1 MKNWNRAHR
10 LEKVVGKYS
19 EHNSALWYLTATLSI
34 GCNLTDITKP
44 LLDPILGAM
53 CSVLHDL
60 NEKAFSK
67 YLKKRNE
74 KYGKWLL
81 L

>member
-1 MKNWNRAHR
+1 MA
-10 LEKVVGKYS
+10 
-19 EHNSALWYLTATLSI
+19 ALSI
-34 GCNLTDITKP
+34 GCNLIDITKP

-67 YLKKRNE
+67 YLKKKMRNMVSGYCY
-74 KYGKWLL
+74 KKFNFS
-81 L
+81 